1 MFKINHVIVSVSSI
15 LPFFRWDPSPL
26 FYSLERVSASP
37 TFQYIKWRWY
47 SSNQIDYWYGEV
59 GVEQLDIMEEYH
71 TWNVRNGAS
80 FLVGRCQLHI
90 KGGGKLEKWPLIRN
104 MDR

>member
-47 SSNQIDYWYGEV
+47 FSNQIDYWYGEV
-59 GVEQLDIMEEYH
+59 GVEQLDIMDDCKLAIHSMIYEA
-71 TWNVRNGAS
+71 W
-80 FLVGRCQLHI
+80 
-90 KGGGKLEKWPLIRN
+90 KLEMGYGKKLKQ
-104 MDR
+104 